1 MQLHKKLYQNHVWQL
16 LSRTHHMSPGNG
28 WKWSWSNG
36 VGKREWTYFD
46 TYLWQTMWM
55 EESKLD
61 MDCVCTQYL
70 SLVQTIQLIHDT
82 DGVPQIMYIP
92 KNMLCLIVKMCNL
105 NSHACHVDWVSS
117 KTFNLSVTRLF
128 SSVTRLH
135 HHCNAMQCNATQCNA
150 LLVGAISDSVLWLHG
165 KYADAPDCTNLSTLL
180 IVEKSSL
187 VIAQIC
193 RPPRLHKLIW
203 LHTLIRPD
211 TDTDTTTVEV
221 CRRFCTNKLETTTL
235 IHLYVLLVSLI
246 AASAPC
252 EKHFSPS
259 KYHWNHHI
267 QIPHP
272 ISIIH
277 LPKFAS
283 IPTPL
288 CPHLNIQVSNIQIST
303 QVHISTDP

>member
-1 MQLHKKLYQNHVWQL
+1 MVYHRLCTYQKICYVWL
-16 LSRTHHMSPGNG
+16 WKCAISIHMHAMWTEYPPKHSICRWRDFSPV
-28 WKWSWSNG
+28 W
-36 VGKREWTYFD
+36 R
-46 TYLWQTMWM
+46 
-55 EESKLD
+55 
-61 MDCVCTQYL
+61 DC
-70 SLVQTIQLIHDT
+70 II
-82 DGVPQIMYIP
+82 I
-92 KNMLCLIVKMCNL
+92 
-105 NSHACHVDWVSS
+105 
-117 KTFNLSVTRLF
+117 
-128 SSVTRLH
+128 
-135 HHCNAMQCNATQCNA
+135 AMPCNATQCNA

-267 QIPHP
+267 QLPHP
-272 ISIIH
+272 N
-277 LPKFAS
+277 
-283 IPTPL
+283 TT
-288 CPHLNIQVSNIQIST
+288 SN
-303 QVHISTDP
+303 